1 MSRRDDAKRTEAALA
16 IFRSA
21 RPAAGTLVEAYLA
34 ARKLHLSPPPTLRF
48 HAGLRH
54 PTGSVWPAMVALVTR
69 GVDDTPLAV
78 HRTFIARDGSDKA
91 PVDPQKM
98 MLGPCRGG
106 VVRLGIP
113 GDVLMIGEGIETCLA
128 VMQATGKP
136 VWAALSTS
144 GLRALD
150 LPGDVRNVIV
160 LADGDDPGEVAA
172 RDAALRW
179 KGEGRRV
186 RIAPAPHGF
195 DFNDLLIGRAP
206 RIDGGAQ

>member
-1 MSRRDDAKRTEAALA
+1 M
-16 IFRSA
+16 
-21 RPAAGTLVEAYLA
+21 
-34 ARKLHLSPPPTLRF
+34 
-48 HAGLRH
+48 
-54 PTGSVWPAMVALVTR
+54 TR